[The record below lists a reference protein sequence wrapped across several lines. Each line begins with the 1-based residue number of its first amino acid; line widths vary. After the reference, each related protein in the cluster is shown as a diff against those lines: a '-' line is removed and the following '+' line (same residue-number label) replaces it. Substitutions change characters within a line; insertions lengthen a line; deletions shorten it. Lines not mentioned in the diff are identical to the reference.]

1 MFPCNFLAFL
11 RTTYGSSHSFQ
22 NKPAWIEIIWPMM
35 KRTYFHPFLV
45 QYNVDSETHKDR
57 WKGQQKHDI
66 IGDCQNYFAEQQ
78 QQQPPSQQQQP
89 PQQLRTL
96 QEHQRDPSVPSGR
109 PKLPASKPC
118 SIPKRGKDFVRDL
131 PASDGLLGKTP
142 HLLDV
147 MSAHPP
153 SDVSSSLGSVDIAEE
168 AIAEDPPLKEI
179 GEIAVGATV
188 TPAAQ
193 RGTPQKRRRRSS
205 TNLPSIPSEGATEED
220 SAKVLNP
227 SETNAAL
234 PETESSALPEED
246 HSGDKGF
253 CSTTQRLTQE
263 PTNSISEH
271 AENQVCLL
279 QSSGWY
285 RVNC

>member
-11 RTTYGSSHSFQ
+11 RNTYGSSNSTQ

-45 QYNVDSETHKDR
+45 QYNVESETHKDR

-78 QQQPPSQQQQP
+78 QQQQQQQL
-89 PQQLRTL
+89 QLRAL
-96 QEHQRDPSVPSGR
+96 QEHQRDHGVIGPSR

-118 SIPKRGKDFVRDL
+118 SIPKRAKDFVGDI
-131 PASDGLLGKTP
+131 PASDGVLGKTP

-168 AIAEDPPLKEI
+168 AIAEEPLPKEV
-179 GEIAVGATV
+179 GEIAIGTSGTG
-188 TPAAQ
+188 TPQ
-193 RGTPQKRRRRSS
+193 KGTPQKRRRSS
-205 TNLPSIPSEGATEED
+205 ANLPSIPSEGLEEESKPQGGGFGGINAGGD
-220 SAKVLNP
+220 SAVMD
-227 SETNAAL
+227 
-234 PETESSALPEED
+234 ED
-246 HSGDKGF
+246 RSGDRGF
-253 CSTTQRLTQE
+253 CLTTQRLTQE

-271 AENQVCLL
+271 AENQVSIYVTWVSCIETIKE
-279 QSSGWY
+279 
-285 RVNC
+285 CF